1 MAEILS
7 VKTEK
12 FEMEYAKF
20 GDGPKTFIII
30 PGLSL
35 KNVLNSASSVEVG
48 YKIFKQDYT
57 CYLFDRIKN
66 PPEVYPISQMA
77 EDLAETLKVLGIKD
91 ADVFG
96 SSQGGMVAQYMAI
109 NHPELIRKL
118 VLGSSSSRAEPRQ
131 LECIGG
137 WTDMAIEGRAE
148 ELVNSFIDNCFS
160 KEFVDRWRKVLL
172 KMNSG
177 VTPEE
182 MHRFSIMS
190 AACAGVDTYD
200 DLGKIKCPVYVI
212 AAGNDSVVTTV
223 ASEKIFA
230 KLQAENV
237 PSEFF
242 MYGGLGH
249 AAYDENHE
257 YKQKILDFFNKA

>member
-118 VLGSSSSRAEPRQ
+118 VLVLPLPVRNPASWNVSAAGPT
-131 LECIGG
+131 
-137 WTDMAIEGRAE
+137 W
-148 ELVNSFIDNCFS
+148 
-160 KEFVDRWRKVLL
+160 LL
-172 KMNSG
+172 K
-177 VTPEE
+177 
-182 MHRFSIMS
+182 
-190 AACAGVDTYD
+190 A
-200 DLGKIKCPVYVI
+200 
-212 AAGNDSVVTTV
+212 
-223 ASEKIFA
+223 
-230 KLQAENV
+230 V
-237 PSEFF
+237 PR
-242 MYGGLGH
+242 
-249 AAYDENHE
+249 NW
-257 YKQKILDFFNKA
+257 